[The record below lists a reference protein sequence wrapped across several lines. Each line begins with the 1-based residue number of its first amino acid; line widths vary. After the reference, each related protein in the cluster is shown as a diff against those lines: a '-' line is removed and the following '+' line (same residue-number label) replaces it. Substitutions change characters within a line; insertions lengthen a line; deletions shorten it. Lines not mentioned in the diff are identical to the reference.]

1 MMLNLK
7 LIPYKKNYADK
18 NNKMLIFYKA
28 TKILIRNFKK
38 TIK

>member
-1 MMLNLK
+1 MLNRK
-7 LIPYKKNYADK
+7 LIAYKKNYVDN
-18 NNKMLIFYKA
+18 NNKMVIFYKQ